1 MTVFGDDG
9 ARIDPDDDNDDTPLT
24 DDILNDDAA
33 TAAAKQLEIE
43 TQREID
49 AGEGTV
55 EVATRDELKEI
66 ALQEQW
72 PHDYLQFE
80 GDRLEVRLPTEQA
93 LSAFSISVSK
103 YMPAEV
109 QNDMVGLFISKHLSP
124 ESYTHVLARMMDP
137 DEPTYTNK
145 TIGLLM
151 GAVSRA
157 AIGQRKAA
165 AEAEKAAEKAAAA

>member
-1 MTVFGDDG
+1 MTVFGADG
-9 ARIDPDDDNDDTPLT
+9 EVADADVDVPLT
-24 DDILNDDAA
+24 D
-33 TAAAKQLEIE
+33 EEVFGE
-43 TQREID
+43 TSTD
-49 AGEGTV
+49 VATV
-55 EVATRDELKEI
+55 EQKVDPETEIAVRDEVKAV

-72 PHDYLQFE
+72 PHDYLKFE
-80 GDRLEVRLPTEQA
+80 GDQLEIRLPTEQA

-137 DEPTYTNK
+137 DEPNYTNK
-145 TIGLLM
+145 TIGQLM

-157 AIGQRKAA
+157 ALAQRKA
-165 AEAEKAAEKAAAA
+165 EKDAEKADAA